1 MKLKINPMKD
11 IWNIAQKEFKD
22 TIRDKRTLLAM
33 IVVPLLLFPVI
44 FTVVSSVQSE
54 SMEKAMIRELK
65 VAVASAQIPV
75 DLQTHLESGTNL
87 RLIPFGQDT
96 SYKKHVRNDSLDA
109 AIAVPEDF
117 QSRIDNMQTGRI
129 ILYYQSTDEG
139 VGKRLSNLLDQ
150 YRAKLRKERLAKL
163 DISEEDIQPVML
175 DMVDIATLQDKVG
188 KYAGGLIPYVF
199 IIFCF
204 IGAMYPAID
213 LFTGEKERGTIET
226 ILTTPVRRIHILS
239 GKMIVVVATGI
250 ISALLAI
257 VGLFGGLNFAD
268 TLPAQITEV
277 TGDILQPQFIL
288 LLLTMLIPL
297 TVFFAG
303 ILIPIS
309 IYAKSFKEAQ
319 SIITPI
325 NILVILP
332 GVVGMMPGIEL
343 DFQTAVIPIINIALA
358 TKDIVAGT
366 IDYGLLAVV
375 YGSLILFAMLSVAF
389 SVRYFDRETNIL
401 RT

>member
-1 MKLKINPMKD
+1 
-11 IWNIAQKEFKD
+11 
-22 TIRDKRTLLAM
+22 
-33 IVVPLLLFPVI
+33 
-44 FTVVSSVQSE
+44 
-54 SMEKAMIRELK
+54 
-65 VAVASAQIPV
+65 
-75 DLQTHLESGTNL
+75 
-87 RLIPFGQDT
+87 
-96 SYKKHVRNDSLDA
+96 
-109 AIAVPEDF
+109 
-117 QSRIDNMQTGRI
+117 
-129 ILYYQSTDEG
+129 
-139 VGKRLSNLLDQ
+139 
-150 YRAKLRKERLAKL
+150 
-163 DISEEDIQPVML
+163 
-175 DMVDIATLQDKVG
+175 
-188 KYAGGLIPYVF
+188 
-199 IIFCF
+199 
-204 IGAMYPAID
+204 MYPAID

>member
-1 MKLKINPMKD
+1 MKEFLH
-11 IWNIAQKEFKD
+11 IARKEFKD
-22 TIRDKRTLLAM
+22 TVRDKRTLMAM

-44 FTVVSSVQSE
+44 FTVVSGLQSE
-54 SMEKAMIRELK
+54 SMDKAMNRELK
-65 VAVASAQIPV
+65 VAVSGSQVPS
-75 DLQTHLESGTNL
+75 DLQVQLQEGRNI
-87 RLIPFGQDT
+87 RLMHFGQDT
-96 SYKKHVRNDSLDA
+96 SYRRYVRSDSLDA
-109 AIAVPEDF
+109 AIVVPVDF
-117 QSRIDNMQTGRI
+117 QSYLDNMQTARLH
-129 ILYYQSTDEG
+129 LYYQSTEEG
-139 VGKRLSNLLDQ
+139 VEQRLTALLDQ
-150 YRAKLRKERLAKL
+150 YEAKLRRQRLAML
-163 DISEEDIQPVML
+163 DISEEAIQPLHVEKV
-175 DMVDIATLQDKVG
+175 DMATMQEKIG
-188 KYAGGLIPYVF
+188 KYVGGFIPYIF

-226 ILTTPVRRIHILS
+226 ILTTPVKRIHILT
-239 GKMIVVVATGI
+239 GKMSVVVATGI

-288 LLLTMLIPL
+288 LLLSMLIPL
-297 TVFFAG
+297 TIFFAG

-332 GVVGMMPGIEL
+332 GIVGLLPGVEL
-343 DFQTAVIPIINIALA
+343 TLQTALIPVVNIALA

-366 IDYGLLAVV
+366 IDYGLLAAV
-375 YGSLILFAMLSVAF
+375 YGSLILFAVLSVAF
-389 SVRYFDRETNIL
+389 SVRYFGREANIL
-401 RT
+401 RA